1 MQAVVWGLSSSLQ
14 HCSQPQ
20 SCWDEFSHLL
30 LDLQHHLIQ
39 LPASLAGDALGIVP
53 CTVSRTLILL
63 LPLVF
68 N

>member
-1 MQAVVWGLSSSLQ
+1 MSSAY
-14 HCSQPQ
+14 
-20 SCWDEFSHLL
+20 LL
-30 LDLQHHLIQ
+30 LAFQHHLIQ